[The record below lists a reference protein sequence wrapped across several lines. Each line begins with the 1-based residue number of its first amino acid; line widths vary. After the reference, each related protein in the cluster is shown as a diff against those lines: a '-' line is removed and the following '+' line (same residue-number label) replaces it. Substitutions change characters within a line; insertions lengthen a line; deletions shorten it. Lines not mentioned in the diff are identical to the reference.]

1 MYNFKG
7 RDVKHS
13 LYADK
18 GNDIL
23 RGGNGDDFLDGGLGV
38 DTFTG
43 GASKDTF
50 NYADAIFPNSF
61 PTRGKKYKSQLDRV
75 IIQVFTLSNWLYFT
89 QFLMIYF
96 SGGKSTL

>member
-1 MYNFKG
+1 MYNCKG
-7 RDVKHS
+7 RDGKDS

-43 GASKDTF
+43 GAGKDTF
-50 NYADAIFPNSF
+50 NYADVIFPNGF
-61 PTRGKKYKSQLDRV
+61 LAQGNKYKSQLDRV
-75 IIQVFTLSNWLYFT
+75 INQVFTLSNWLYFT
-89 QFLMIYF
+89 QLLMNLF
-96 SGGKSTL
+96 FWR